1 MKKSKKNI
9 KEKIEDEDCRM
20 EVSSDAFSEQK
31 QVPFQSILGFR
42 HLTLKSDQ
50 LLNRVKITGN
60 APNVLQNFLGGWTI
74 NLKIPYLYGYFF

>member
-1 MKKSKKNI
+1 MRLVSKSKYRFN
-9 KEKIEDEDCRM
+9 
-20 EVSSDAFSEQK
+20 
-31 QVPFQSILGFR
+31 PFLGFR
-42 HLTLKSDQ
+42 DLTLKSEQ